1 MYIIEKF
8 TLDEKG
14 VRNVKRCIEII
25 YSKLNLFRLMHP
37 ETNIFKSQIDINVSF
52 PIEITRN
59 HIDKLIKI
67 NTSQSLYKSMYI

>member
-1 MYIIEKF
+1 
-8 TLDEKG
+8 
-14 VRNVKRCIEII
+14 
-25 YSKLNLFRLMHP
+25 MHP